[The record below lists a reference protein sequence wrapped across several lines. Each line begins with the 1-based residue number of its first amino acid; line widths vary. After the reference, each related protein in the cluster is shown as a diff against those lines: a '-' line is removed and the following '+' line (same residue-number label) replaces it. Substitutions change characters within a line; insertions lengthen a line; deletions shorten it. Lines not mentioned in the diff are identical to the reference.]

1 MVGYLFY
8 KISIDSLLGH
18 NGAGKTTLI
27 NILAGLQPKTE
38 GKIFCKSILD
48 LVLKFKILEKS

>member
-1 MVGYLFY
+1 
-8 KISIDSLLGH
+8 LLGH

-27 NILAGLQPKTE
+27 NILAGLQSKTE
-38 GKIFCKSILD
+38 GEIFCKGILD